1 MEPREERVVLILA
14 DISGYT
20 KFMVANQTAA
30 VHGQVAITLL
40 IETLLREVDIPLK
53 LHGIEGDAVFLSA
66 SHPGDDAAWREVLAE
81 VRTKLK
87 RFFQVFLAAIVH
99 AAEISPCECPSCHNV
114 DQLKLKIIVH
124 SGRAVFH
131 TIAGLSQVAGTDVI
145 IVHRLL
151 KNSVPSGEYLLM
163 TDAAY
168 EDLGRGMGMEFEPGE
183 ELCEGIGAVR
193 TWVCIMEAEKERARD
208 AFYARPAP
216 AVAADA
222 QRYALWVFPATYRA
236 LFEQLRHPAV
246 EVGWPRRIGF
256 ALAFVA
262 QTLFMGPLMLF
273 ESRRHLLAKHAARA
287 LEASRGPATT

>member
-1 MEPREERVVLILA
+1 MEATERRAVLILA
-14 DISGYT
+14 DISRYT

-30 VHGQVAITLL
+30 VHGQIAITLL

-87 RFFQVFLAAIVH
+87 RFFEVFLAAIVH
-99 AAEISPCECPSCHNV
+99 AAEISPCECPSCRNV

-145 IVHRLL
+145 IAHRLL

-183 ELCEGIGAVR
+183 ELCEGIGTVR
-193 TWVCIMEAEKERARD
+193 TWVCIMGEAKEKIRD
-208 AFYARPAP
+208 EFYARPEA
-216 AVAADA
+216 ALKADA
-222 QRYALWVFPATYRA
+222 DRYMRWVFPSMYRA
-236 LFEQLRHPAV
+236 LFEQFRNPVV
-246 EVGWPRRIGF
+246 ETGWTKRIGF
-256 ALAFVA
+256 TVRHALE
-262 QTLFMGPLMLF
+262 TLWMSPFMLF
-273 ESRRHLLAKHAARA
+273 ETRRQVLAKRSARS
-287 LEASRGPATT
+287 LR